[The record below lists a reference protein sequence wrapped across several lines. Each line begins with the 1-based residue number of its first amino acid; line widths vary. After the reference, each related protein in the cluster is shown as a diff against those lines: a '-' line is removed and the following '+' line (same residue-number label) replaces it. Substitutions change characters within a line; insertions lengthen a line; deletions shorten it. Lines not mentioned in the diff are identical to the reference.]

1 MARREGRGRA
11 TRSERYPSRGCEPQ
25 GRQPSWPSSSA
36 PGRVTGGSE
45 ETFNLSQSVEEI
57 DIFLSHSW
65 RDSGLLKYLALCLH
79 FNGLVAM
86 VAALISGFI
95 RHHFLPAAIRP
106 DDSAPVH
113 AVYEC
118 VELFHRCMPPV
129 STRRTT

>member
-1 MARREGRGRA
+1 
-11 TRSERYPSRGCEPQ
+11 
-25 GRQPSWPSSSA
+25 
-36 PGRVTGGSE
+36 
-45 ETFNLSQSVEEI
+45 VEEI

-79 FNGLVAM
+79 FNGLVVAM

-118 VELFHRCMPPV
+118 VELFHRCMPPA